1 SYNAETGGA
10 VNALDAGM
18 VNSWQV
24 GPQYEIEK
32 VRFKAADVIYDNRLT
47 AGDAGEINFYYLRD
61 GNPAWKSPVGLWT
74 FWRAGEQIAKNPFT
88 EGLNPVITVGT
99 SPILQDFFGLITGDF
114 NLSATD
120 AINSLKSARQGGSVL
135 LHEGK
140 TMRVSAGSEYLVPF
154 TAGSEMRVGAFSL
167 TLGYRVEA
175 VEILGVFLG
184 DDTNMPVPY
193 NILNNKLRIGWY
205 SNDPA
210 NPGKGEALF
219 SVKVRVKPFT
229 VSGEAFG
236 FSLIPDRTNE
246 IGDAQMKVIPDA
258 EIYAGVLEMM
268 TTDAG
273 MAISADHLSLTPY
286 PIPAGEFVNLSYT
299 IPVSGNVTLAAYDLS
314 GRKVAVLI
322 DENQAAGTYNLRS
335 DLTLWSPGVYF
346 IKLDL
351 KNDVTATSVQ
361 KKMVKR

>member
-1 SYNAETGGA
+1 
-10 VNALDAGM
+10 
-18 VNSWQV
+18 
-24 GPQYEIEK
+24 
-32 VRFKAADVIYDNRLT
+32 
-47 AGDAGEINFYYLRD
+47 
-61 GNPAWKSPVGLWT
+61 
-74 FWRAGEQIAKNPFT
+74 
-88 EGLNPVITVGT
+88 
-99 SPILQDFFGLITGDF
+99 
-114 NLSATD
+114 
-120 AINSLKSARQGGSVL
+120 
-135 LHEGK
+135 
-140 TMRVSAGSEYLVPF
+140 MRVSAGSEYLVPF

-210 NPGKGEALF
+210 NLGKGEALF